1 MGAGDDIKKT
11 TELVER
17 AQEKNKDVVEFST
30 GVKLKIK
37 EEMNPSVLIDI
48 LADLEKERPE
58 PPVVY
63 VEALDREEINLQD
76 PEYIKRLQR
85 WETASSGRIADALVL
100 IGTESHFV
108 PEKLEKPNDNGWI
121 GMLEVLGFKLN
132 RRSEAARYLAWVKH
146 VAIQTVGDWEL
157 LTEQV
162 GRRAGVSKSDVKLA
176 QDSFPSKKGKR

>member
-1 MGAGDDIKKT
+1 MSGEDIKKT
-11 TELVER
+11 TELVAR
-17 AQEKNKDVVEFST
+17 AEEKNRDVVRFST
-30 GVKLKIK
+30 GVELKIK

-58 PPVVY
+58 APVVY
-63 VEALDREEINLQD
+63 IEDLDREEINLDD
-76 PEYIKRLQR
+76 PEYTKRLNR

-100 IGTESHFV
+100 IGTETHFI
-108 PEKLEKPNDNGWI
+108 PEKLEKPEGNEWI

-132 RRSEAARYLAWVKH
+132 RRSKAARYLAWVKH

-162 GRRAGVSKSDVKLA
+162 GRRAGVSQADVKLA
-176 QDSFPSKKGKR
+176 QDSFPDKKGKR